1 MADKDYEERVTELET
16 QGLTRSDAQSVADAE
31 LLFREFKAKKGTG
44 ND

>member
-1 MADKDYEERVTELET
+1 MIDKEYEERVLELER

-31 LLFREFKAKKGTG
+31 LLFREFKSKKGAN